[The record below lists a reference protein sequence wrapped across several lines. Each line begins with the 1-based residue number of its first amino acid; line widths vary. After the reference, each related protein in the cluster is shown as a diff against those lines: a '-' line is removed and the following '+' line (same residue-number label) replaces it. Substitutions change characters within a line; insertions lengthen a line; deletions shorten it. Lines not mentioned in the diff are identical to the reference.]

1 MNEDNKNALIGLVL
15 ILVVLFGWNLI
26 TAPSQAQMDEQKRVT
41 DSTALAQHR
50 LDSLNNIKKT
60 MPQATVNDTVLQAQ
74 QINNFGSLADL
85 TKGTLQDVALENDV
99 FKVVFTNKG
108 GRIKDVILKK
118 HFKLTTTSDK
128 KEEKVP
134 LHLFEDL
141 NNRFEYVIPAAT
153 ASGKVSTDDIYF
165 TPSVSASSVTFTAKA
180 NNGTTLQQ
188 SYTISPDGYMID
200 HAVQFKGLGPLI
212 KPNTATISLNIENN
226 LDKLEKNVSYE
237 RNYSYLNFKENNE
250 TADYIRVAGQERKDL
265 NQKPVQWIAHCNQFF
280 TTAII
285 SQNGGFK
292 SAVIGGNTYDDSQF
306 DLKKMV
312 STIEIPTQSGE
323 VNANMKLYIG
333 PKDYKSLKKYDIG
346 LQDVVAY
353 GGSVLG
359 TVNRYII
366 RPIFD
371 FLQGIFGNAATCI
384 LLLTLIVKALLY
396 PLSYK
401 GLKSQAKMTALKPEL
416 DKMKA
421 KYKDDAQ
428 KIQVEQMKIYSEY
441 GVQPLGGCLPQMLQ
455 MPIWMALFNFFPASI
470 DFRQQGFLWATDL
483 TGFEEFIK
491 LPFHLPLYGAHISL
505 FALLW
510 GASLVAFT
518 WYTMKDTD
526 MTGQPAFMKQLQYI
540 TPIFFTI
547 MFNSYAAGLS
557 LYMLFSNLLNIGQT
571 MVTKEYVIDKAAI
584 RNELENNKK
593 KPKKVGAF
601 RQKFDQM
608 MKDQQAAK
616 EQQEKASAKKK

>member
-1 MNEDNKNALIGLVL
+1 MNQDNKNALIGMVL
-15 ILVVLFGWNLI
+15 ILVVLFGWNLL
-26 TAPSQAQMDEQKRVT
+26 TAPSATQVAEQKRVS
-41 DSTALAQHR
+41 DSTVLAQIR
-50 LDSLNNIKKT
+50 LDSLSKVKQT
-60 MPQATVNDTVLQAQ
+60 MPQTVKTDS
-74 QINNFGSLADL
+74 QIIAESRGQFGSLAPL
-85 TKGTLQDVALENDV
+85 TKGTLQDVAIENDV

-118 HFKLTTTSDK
+118 HFKIIVDADK
-128 KEEKVP
+128 KETKVP

-141 NNRFEYVIPAAT
+141 KNRFEYKIPT
-153 ASGKVSTDDIYF
+153 DNKEVSTDDIYF
-165 TPSVSASSVTFTAKA
+165 TPSVSGGSIKFLA
-180 NNGTTLQQ
+180 NAGNGTYLQQ

-200 HAVQFKGLGPLI
+200 YDVQFKGLGI
-212 KPNTATISLNIENN
+212 KTQTIPLNIENN

-250 TADYIRVAGQERKDL
+250 TADHITVTGQESKEL
-265 NQKPVQWIAHCNQFF
+265 NTKPIQWIAQCNQFF
-280 TTAII
+280 STAII
-285 SQNGGFK
+285 SQNGGFP
-292 SAVIGGNTYDDSQF
+292 SAKIGGNTYTDSDF

-312 STIEIPTQSGE
+312 SVVQIPSPNGE
-323 VNANMKLYIG
+323 VNAQMKLFMG
-333 PKDYKSLKKYDIG
+333 PKDYKLLKKYDIG
-346 LQDVVAY
+346 LQDIVAY
-353 GGSVLG
+353 GGSILG

-428 KIQVEQMKIYSEY
+428 KIQMEQMKIYGEY

-491 LPFHLPLYGAHISL
+491 LPFNLPLYGGHISL

-510 GASLVAFT
+510 GISLVAFT

-571 MVTKEYVIDKAAI
+571 IVTKEYVIDKAAV

-593 KPKKVGAF
+593 KPKKVGVF
-601 RQKFDQM
+601 RQKIDEA
-608 MKDQQAAK
+608 MKAQQAIK
-616 EQQEKASAKKK
+616 EQQTGGKKK

>member
-1 MNEDNKNALIGLVL
+1 MNQDNKNALIGMVL
-15 ILVVLFGWNLI
+15 ILVVLFGWNLL
-26 TAPSQAQMDEQKRVT
+26 TAPSEAQLAEQKRVS
-41 DSTALAQHR
+41 DSTALAQIR
-50 LDSLNNIKKT
+50 LDSLNKVKQT
-60 MPQATVNDTVLQAQ
+60 MPQAVKSDSQLIAEQKIQ
-74 QINNFGSLADL
+74 FGSLASL

-99 FKVVFTNKG
+99 FKVIFTNKG
-108 GRIKDVILKK
+108 GRVKDVILKK
-118 HFKLTTTSDK
+118 HFKINVDADK
-128 KEEKVP
+128 KETKVP

-141 NNRFEYVIPAAT
+141 KNRFEYKFQANT
-153 ASGKVSTDDIYF
+153 ASGVISTDDFYF
-165 TPSVSASSVTFTAKA
+165 TPSVAGGSVTFLADA
-180 NNGTTLQQ
+180 GNGTSLLQ

-200 HAVQFKGLGPLI
+200 HNIQFKGLGSLL
-212 KPNTATISLNIENN
+212 KANTTTIDLNVENN
-226 LDKLEKNVSYE
+226 LDRLEKNTSYE
-237 RNYSYLNFKENNE
+237 RNYSYLNFKENNQ
-250 TADYIRVAGQERKDL
+250 TADYIAITGQESKTL
-265 NQKPVQWIAHCNQFF
+265 NAKPVQWVAQCNQFF
-280 TTAII
+280 STAII
-285 SQNGGFK
+285 SQNGGFP
-292 SAVIGGNTYDDSQF
+292 SATIGGSIFDDSSL

-312 STIEIPTQSGE
+312 SVIQIPTQNGE
-323 VNANMKLYIG
+323 VNAQMKLFMG
-333 PKDYKSLKKYDIG
+333 PKDYKMLKKYDIG
-346 LQDVVAY
+346 LQDIVAY
-353 GGSVLG
+353 GGSILG

-371 FLQGIFGNAATCI
+371 FLQSIFGNAATCI

-416 DKMKA
+416 DKMRA
-421 KYKDDAQ
+421 KHKDDAQ
-428 KIQVEQMKIYSEY
+428 KIQMEQMKIYGEY
-441 GVQPLGGCLPQMLQ
+441 GVQPLGGCLPQLLQ

-491 LPFHLPLYGAHISL
+491 LPFNLPLYGGHISL

-510 GASLVAFT
+510 GISLVAFT

-571 MVTKEYVIDKAAI
+571 IVTKEYVIDKDAI

-593 KPKKVGAF
+593 KPKKVSAF
-601 RQKFDQM
+601 RQKLDEAMKAQQA
-608 MKDQQAAK
+608 MKDQQAAG
-616 EQQEKASAKKK
+616 KKK